1 MDDVTVSDATGA
13 EEGERCQVGWLLVV
27 GLWSLAGV
35 AGGHLFEDAGD
46 EVDEVARAEQHDEV
60 AGFKGQVKMP
70 PRLVRASS
78 EKEGFR

>member
-13 EEGERCQVGWLLVV
+13 EEGEGGQGRSEFWVSGF
-27 GLWSLAGV
+27 GSR
-35 AGGHLFEDAGD
+35 GHLFEDAGD

-70 PRLVRASS
+70 PRLFRASS